1 MRFSTRAELATWLE
15 AHGLLH
21 LQRASIEAAAPRLEP
36 SAWQR
41 LAIVGARHLLLELAT
56 DEDDCAWAHPIGAQ
70 LREAV
75 ARTLDDARLDAERAR
90 ADRARFHLPA
100 DPTALE
106 LHHRLLALRATF
118 PASVAPRL
126 VLPVVQAAAAGF
138 RVEEALQVASDRGV
152 FVRPFVQ
159 LVVDEAAPS
168 VACTCGRAPCVHGLA
183 TIDAALVWLHAAP
196 APLLRE
202 LARPSWERTL
212 RELEEV
218 LEEEGPRRGIELF
231 FRLRLVDDVGVEV
244 EAWVHR
250 HGKTGQR
257 GAGKRASPR
266 ALLLEHG
273 PRLAPE
279 DAKIVSLLSDGLA
292 SRALLESLIAH
303 SRLVLADDPDR
314 VVRIDRAP
322 IGLVAE
328 ARNGAV
334 RVTAGLEGAPL
345 PAALLDRAR
354 KGRPDDVLFVWDA
367 GRLTLLDLSA
377 ELRALLRVL
386 ARNGDLFPPAAQPA
400 LVESLA
406 RWAQRIPVALP
417 RSLMGERVPID
428 PHPVL
433 RLTPGGGEVLVEL
446 LARPLLDGPTFVPGH
461 GARDVHVRRDGKAL
475 HAVRDLARECGAA
488 QALIDA
494 LPLRAEQVRPFCWL
508 FDDVQDVLA
517 LVSACAERE
526 PPPEL
531 LWVGTPIRIIGSARA
546 DALKV
551 TVVHKREWFGALGGL
566 SVAGERVELA
576 RLLEAARK
584 KQRWVLTESRSY
596 VEVAKELQKLLVA
609 LDDHARVKA
618 RHVELGAAALP
629 SLHALAHAGAFI
641 DPDDTFRTLSA
652 RIRAADAVP
661 PVLPPTLRAELRPYQ
676 RDGYEWLA
684 RLAAWGGGGILADD
698 MGLGKTVQALALLL
712 HRAGEGPALVV
723 APTSVAFNWRDEA
736 QRFAPSLK
744 LHLYADASDR
754 AALLRT
760 LGAGDVLV
768 VSYALMTRDLAGR
781 RFATVIFDEAQN
793 LKNPATR
800 RARAARTLDAGAR
813 FALSG
818 TPLEN
823 HLGELWSLF
832 SIVFPSLLGPWD
844 AFREQHALPIE
855 RGVDPEA
862 PARLAR
868 IIAPF
873 LLRRTKGAVEAELP
887 PRTEVRV
894 PVVLSTAEWT
904 MYEDARLATLSDL
917 ETRASVL
924 KEQERRVDI
933 LAALT
938 RLRLLAS
945 HPRLHDRT
953 SDVPS
958 SKLER
963 FLALVDELRA
973 GSQRALVFSQ
983 FTSHLALV
991 RRALDERGIAYEYL
1005 DGSTPAKARERHVRA
1020 FQEGSAPLFLVSLK
1034 AGGSGLNL
1042 TAASNVI
1049 HLDPWWN
1056 PAVED
1061 QASDR
1066 AHRLGQ
1072 TKPVT
1077 IYRLVALG
1085 TIEETMVGLHE
1096 HKRALVDSVLRETA
1110 RVGKVSTTELVGLL
1124 EATGRTLSAQVA
1136 QDSRHAA
1143 VSRRACLGP
1152 EREA

>member
-1 MRFSTRAELATWLE
+1 MRFGTRAELSAWLE
-15 AHGLLH
+15 AHGLSHVERISL
-21 LQRASIEAAAPRLEP
+21 EAAASRLDESLWSRLAAITSSAGSRRLLVELVTDEGNAGWEPRLVE
-36 SAWQR
+36 A
-41 LAIVGARHLLLELAT
+41 AAR
-56 DEDDCAWAHPIGAQ
+56 
-70 LREAV
+70 V
-75 ARTLDDARLDAERAR
+75 LDDALRDATCAR
-90 ADRARFHLPA
+90 ADVARLAPPEG
-100 DPTALE
+100 PTALE
-106 LHHRLLALRATF
+106 LHGRLLRLRETF
-118 PASVAPRL
+118 PPSVAPR
-126 VLPVVQAAAAGF
+126 VKLP
-138 RVEEALQVASDRGV
+138 ALQVEPTGFRMEEPQPYASERGV
-152 FVRPFVQ
+152 FVRPVVQ
-159 LVVDEAAPS
+159 LVIDDAAPS
-168 VACTCGRAPCVHGLA
+168 VTCTCGLAPCVHRLA
-183 TIDAALVWLHAAP
+183 TIDAALAWLHGAAE
-196 APLLRE
+196 PLLRE

-212 RELEEV
+212 RELQEV
-218 LEEEGPRRGIELF
+218 LDDEAPARGVELI
-231 FRLRLVDDVGVEV
+231 FRLRVVDEAVEV

-250 HGKTGQR
+250 HGKEGQR
-257 GAGKRASPR
+257 GAGKRTTKR

-279 DAKIVSLLSDGLA
+279 DAKIASLLSDGVA

-303 SRLVLADDPDR
+303 PRLVLADDPER
-314 VVRIDRAP
+314 IVRIDRAT

-345 PAALLDRAR
+345 PPSLLERAR
-354 KGRPDDVLFVWDA
+354 RGRPDDVLFVWDA
-367 GRLTLLDLSA
+367 GRLTLLDLQV

-386 ARNGDLFPPAAQPA
+386 ARNGELFPAAAQPA
-400 LVESLA
+400 LIDSLS
-406 RWAQRIPVALP
+406 RWAQRVPVVLP
-417 RSLMGERVPID
+417 RGLMGEQVPVD
-428 PHPVL
+428 TRPVV
-433 RLTPGGGEVLVEL
+433 RLTQEGDEVLVEV
-446 LARPLLDGPTFVPGH
+446 LARPLPEAATFVPGH
-461 GARDVHVRRDGKAL
+461 GARDVHVRRGDRAL
-475 HAVRDLARECGAA
+475 HAVRDLERERRAA
-488 QALIDA
+488 QALIDT
-494 LPLRAEQVRPFCWL
+494 LPLRAGQVRPFAWR

-517 LVSACAERE
+517 LVAACAEQA
-526 PPPEL
+526 PQPEL
-531 LWVGTPIRIIGSARA
+531 VWVGTPLRIVGRARA
-546 DALKV
+546 EALKV
-551 TVVHKREWFGALGGL
+551 AVVRKREWFGVLGGL

-584 KQRWVLTESRSY
+584 KQRWVISESKSY
-596 VEVAKELQKLLVA
+596 LEVTKELHKLLGA
-609 LDDHARVKA
+609 LSDHARVKG
-618 RHVELGAAALP
+618 HSVEIGAAAIP
-629 SLHALAHAGAFI
+629 SLHALAHAGASI
-641 DPDDTFRTLSA
+641 DPDERWRELSSRIQAASSAAPQVPHTLQ
-652 RIRAADAVP
+652 
-661 PVLPPTLRAELRPYQ
+661 AELRPYQ
-676 RDGYEWLA
+676 RDGFEWLA

-712 HRAGEGPALVV
+712 YRASEGPALVV

-736 QRFAPSLK
+736 RRFAPSLK
-744 LHLYADASDR
+744 LHLYADALDR
-754 AALLRT
+754 QALLRG

-800 RARAARTLDAGAR
+800 RARSARTLDADAR

-818 TPLEN
+818 TPIEN

-844 AFREQHALPIE
+844 GFREQHALPIE
-855 RGVDPEA
+855 RGIDA
-862 PARLAR
+862 DAAARLAR

-873 LLRRTKGAVEAELP
+873 LLRRTKLAVETELP

-894 PVVLSTAEWT
+894 PVVLSTTEWT

-917 ETRASVL
+917 ETRRSVM

-938 RLRLLAS
+938 RLRLMAS
-945 HPRLHDRT
+945 HPRLHDRS
-953 SDVPS
+953 SDVAS

-963 FLALVDELRA
+963 FLTLVDELRA
-973 GSQRALVFSQ
+973 ESQRALVFSQ

-991 RRALDERGIAYEYL
+991 REALDARGIAYEYL
-1005 DGSTPAKARERHVRA
+1005 DGSTPRKARERHVRA
-1020 FQEGSAPLFLVSLK
+1020 FQEGHAPLFLVSLK

-1042 TAASNVI
+1042 TAATNVI

-1085 TIEETMVGLHE
+1085 TIEETMVGLHA
-1096 HKRALVDSVLRETA
+1096 HKRALVDTVLRETA
-1110 RVGKVSTTELVGLL
+1110 RVGKVSASDLL
-1124 EATGRTLSAQVA
+1124 RLLAR
-1136 QDSRHAA
+1136 
-1143 VSRRACLGP
+1143 
-1152 EREA
+1152 